1 MDGLIT
7 YPKPVRI
14 TTKYLRNRACTVKF
28 GNYIDG
34 SLAMVLVD
42 TLNDERLSVPTVC
55 LIGWGFDYPKVYK
68 QYGPVLVLKTWS
80 ENEGMVNGLI
90 DAGLIKKTPI
100 MTIGNPHLHN
110 APPAV
115 VHHMCE
121 DLLAFVK
128 AEDERINGKK

>member
-1 MDGLIT
+1 MNGLIT

-14 TTKYLRNRACTVKF
+14 TTKHLNRACAVKF

-42 TLNDERLSVPTVC
+42 TLNDEPLGVPTVC
-55 LIGWGFDYPKVYK
+55 LVDWGFDYSKVWE

-80 ENEGMVNGLI
+80 ENDGMVDGLI
-90 DAGLIKKTPI
+90 DAGLIEKTPI
-100 MTIGNPHLHN
+100 MTIGNPYYHD

-128 AEDERINGKK
+128 VEDERINSKK